1 VLLGKY
7 LKGDREM
14 LRTGTFGAA
23 CLGGLVAATAADAC
37 PDWRQNGYVGR
48 YSGDDLYD
56 PQRFEI
62 TAGGEEQLSRCKSI
76 YGALRSD
83 KGEGFFT
90 EAPDFTL
97 ETPGMNGYRL
107 VISVVSRC
115 DSALLINTPAG
126 NWYYDDDDNGNL
138 DAKIELTSPS
148 SGILDIWVGTHD
160 GAYCDAILQLET
172 F

>member
-1 VLLGKY
+1 MFRIVS
-7 LKGDREM
+7 
-14 LRTGTFGAA
+14 FAA
-23 CLGGLVAATAADAC
+23 AAIAASLATTAAEAC
-37 PDWRQNGYVGR
+37 PDWRQNGSVGR
-48 YSGDDLYD
+48 FSGDDLYS
-56 PQRFEI
+56 PRQFRI
-62 TAGGEEQLSRCKSI
+62 TAGGPSQLSRCKSI
-76 YGALRSD
+76 YGSLRSD
-83 KGEGFFT
+83 RGEGFFT
-90 EAPDFTL
+90 VAPDFTL
-97 ETPGMNGYRL
+97 ETPGMQGYRL

-160 GAYCDAILQLET
+160 GEYCDAVLQLET